1 MLHLDGSGTNF
12 DGRHGL
18 AHGHGYSLSR
28 PKHGELTMANTL
40 QTRTRTN
47 TPARSDPVISLF
59 RLFDDVFR
67 GAGLPTVRGDG
78 QTGTIMMP
86 NIDISET
93 DSELKIRAELPGVSE
108 RDVEVILNDDILTV
122 RAERE
127 FEREEDKEDYHL
139 VEMSYGTFQ
148 RSLQLPYRVDPNQVQ
163 ARFENGILNITVPKA
178 KAQQRSNRIQVQG
191 SGESR
196 QDAQDQGKQPHNGK
210 GEKGQEK
217 PQEQPRS

>member
-1 MLHLDGSGTNF
+1 ME
-12 DGRHGL
+12 
-18 AHGHGYSLSR
+18 
-28 PKHGELTMANTL
+28 ELTMANTL
-40 QTRTRTN
+40 QTRTRTS

-67 GAGLPTVRGDG
+67 GAGLPTARGDA
-78 QTGTIMMP
+78 QTGTIIMP

-108 RDVEVILNDDILTV
+108 QDVEVILNDDILTI

-163 ARFENGILNITVPKA
+163 AWFENGILNITVPKA
-178 KAQQRSNRIQVQG
+178 KAQQRSNRIQLQG

-196 QDAQDQGKQPHNGK
+196 QGAKDQDKPPHNGK

-217 PQEQPRS
+217 SQEQPRS